1 MPEVLVAGEA
11 LVDLVPDSPRPLP
24 EVESFSRRAG
34 GAPANVAVALSRLG
48 HTPRFDTR
56 VGADAFGR
64 FLADTLDAEGVGDH
78 VQRDAERDT
87 ALAVVSH
94 APGDDSFQFYRT
106 DTADC
111 HLDTARVPDRAL
123 DDASWLVVGGVMLS
137 QEPGRTAIRDL
148 VARARDR
155 DCRVAFDPNG
165 RPDLWDSKHER
176 REVTDRLLSES
187 DLVVTSPDDLPWLPD
202 AEFADAVLSAG
213 PSAVAV
219 TRGDEG
225 AGLLATDDSPWGDT
239 AVDHP
244 GFDAAVVDPTGAGD
258 AFTAGLV
265 AAILGERS
273 ARDAVAYAN
282 ACGAAAVTA
291 RGAMPALP
299 TRADAESFL

>member
-1 MPEVLVAGEA
+1 MAGET
-11 LVDLVPDSPRPLP
+11 LVDFVPDSPRPLP
-24 EVESFSRRAG
+24 EVESFTRRAG

-48 HTPRFDTR
+48 HHPRFDTR

-87 ALAVVSH
+87 AVAFVSH
-94 APGDDSFQFYRT
+94 APGDDSFSFYRD

-111 HLDTARVPDRAL
+111 HLDTTRVSSDAL
-123 DDASWLVVGGVMLS
+123 DAAEWLVVGGVMLS
-137 QEPGRTAIRDL
+137 AEPGRTAIFDL
-148 VARARDR
+148 VERAREH

-165 RPDLWDSKHER
+165 RPALWESKHER
-176 REVTDRLLSES
+176 REVTDRALSAS

-202 AEFADAVLSAG
+202 AGFADAVLSAG

-219 TRGDEG
+219 TRGDAG
-225 AGLLATDDSPWGDT
+225 AGLLTTDSSPWGET

-244 GFDAAVVDPTGAGD
+244 GFDAAEVDATGAGD

-265 AAILGERS
+265 VAILDD
-273 ARDAVAYAN
+273 RDAESALAYAN

-299 TRADAESFL
+299 DREAAESFL